1 MKCTL
6 YTCYK
11 KKRRCC
17 CVRITIFERRYYII
31 ILNFA
36 YVLLYTFGS
45 TLDIFREVP
54 FLFLEISINIVPHPI
69 WRLSLSVEVYYT
81 CFEKKKKRMCGCG
94 RITCF
99 AHSNH
104 FKLCLCTTLYF
115 RKHSRHFQRGTIL
128 ISWDI
133 NQYSTPPL

>member
-1 MKCTL
+1 MYIIYLLQEKAKVHLC
-6 YTCYK
+6 
-11 KKRRCC
+11 
-17 CVRITIFERRYYII
+17 RITIFQHRNYII

-54 FLFLEISINIVPHPI
+54 FIFLEISINIVPHPYGD
-69 WRLSLSVEVYYT
+69 WVYQLK
-81 CFEKKKKRMCGCG
+81 CIIPVLRRKKRMCGCG

-104 FKLCLCTTLYF
+104 FKPCLCTTLYF